1 MANPLLDRASPQELA
16 ARSQVIEVTVKLE
29 EFGRLVEIAKEDM
42 AAVAR
47 EKQPRDWQAAPV
59 NIRLGFAWADER
71 GKIPLLEGSIDATVA
86 AVCQR
91 CLEPFEQ
98 ALRARLN
105 LLLVKT
111 ADEAAG
117 YDEFEIWE
125 FAEDVIRPLDIVEEA
140 LIMALPF
147 SAKHTS
153 DDLCHPLNESATGKD
168 TETVRPFADLRSRMN
183 KLNH

>member
-1 MANPLLDRASPQELA
+1 MSPEELA
-16 ARSQVIEVTVKLE
+16 ARSQVIEVTVKLGD
-29 EFGRLVEIAKEDM
+29 FGRLVEIAKEDM

-47 EKQPRDWQAAPV
+47 EKQPREWQAAPV

-71 GKIPLLEGSIDATVA
+71 GKIPLLEGSIETTVA

-91 CLEPFEQ
+91 CLEPFEMP
-98 ALRARLN
+98 LRATLSM
-105 LLLVKT
+105 LLVKA

-117 YDEFEIWE
+117 QDEFEIWE
-125 FAEDVIRPLDIVEEA
+125 IEEDVIRPLDIVEEA

-147 SAKHTS
+147 SAMHAS
-153 DDLCHPLNESATGKD
+153 GGLCQPLTESATGKN

-183 KLNH
+183 NSNQ